1 MAIGLL
7 SMGAGLLK
15 GLMGGAKRTGK
26 SVAAA
31 IVKDK
36 NNDKQP
42 VQTKVV
48 TKRITTVKLLDVK
61 LPESKGPSKSSSVL
75 DRIDSII
82 YNMIN
87 TVGDRS
93 KFERKEIKRK
103 NRRSRT
109 EAKKERE
116 ERLENKKRFKGLG
129 RVAAPFKSGV
139 DAVMNFIRS
148 VVIGALLVALLDNI
162 EKVIES
168 IKKTYKW
175 MENFV
180 KKVGEVMTPVWNAF
194 KWVVGGGLNLI
205 NDLKD
210 KEKNLTDQKDQLE
223 KELGKV
229 KKDAIKT
236 EKLLNDTDGSLRKD
250 LEGGNIMPQ
259 VFSPLDLK
267 TVIRAGES
275 DDDYGAVFDAHL
287 GGFPRRDEDITNMSI
302 TQVVK
307 YQKDY
312 LAHQQKLGIPKNEQ
326 SAAVGAYQMLYPEVA
341 AESMGIPLSSKFNR
355 ENQDLMAEHYLNAAG
370 QQKFRSG
377 QITAEQYNN
386 NLAEQFASLQTTEG
400 VGVYDDDK
408 INKGRESV
416 LSILKRDESISKKSD
431 SISHFTSYESPVT
444 NQLILTPP
452 PPPPPIM
459 TGGGR
464 ADPAYIPLLPDRASL
479 LNTYYKSELLGD
491 LAKV

>member
-7 SMGAGLLK
+7 SMGAGLIK
-15 GLMGGAKRTGK
+15 GLVGGAKRTGK

-36 NNDKQP
+36 NNERQQ
-42 VQTKVV
+42 VRTKVV
-48 TKRITTVKLLDVK
+48 TQRITTVKLLDVK
-61 LPESKGPSKSSSVL
+61 PKVPSRSSGGVL
-75 DRIDSII
+75 DRLDSII
-82 YNMIN
+82 YDMIE

-93 KFERKEIKRK
+93 KFEQQQIKKK
-103 NRRSRT
+103 NLRNTT

-116 ERLENKKRFKGLG
+116 NRLEMKKRFKGLG

-168 IKKTYKW
+168 LKKTYKW

-180 KKVGEVMTPVWNAF
+180 KKIGEVMTPVWNAF

-210 KEKNLTDQKDQLE
+210 KEKNLTDQKDELE

-275 DDDYGAVFDAHL
+275 DDDYGAVFDAYL

-302 TQVVK
+302 NQVVK

-386 NLAEQFASLQTTEG
+386 QLAEQFASLQTTEG
-400 VGVYDDDK
+400 VGVYDEDK

-416 LSILKRDESISKKSD
+416 LGILKRDESISKKSD

-444 NQLILTPP
+444 NNVILTPP
-452 PPPPPIM
+452 PPPPPPSM
-459 TGGGR
+459 SDGGGSGP
-464 ADPAYIPLLPDRASL
+464 DYIPIIPDRASL
-479 LNTYYKSELLGD
+479 LNTYYKMELLGA